1 MLFQLQINLFLKLFF
16 HIMLL
21 ENVHSRFMKDLAIKN
36 KCIWCTI
43 SIIVIIL
50 IPVIITYYYLLLLL
64 LLLLLLS

>member
-1 MLFQLQINLFLKLFF
+1 
-16 HIMLL
+16 MLL